1 MEAGDVSEVE
11 NGSFGNMV
19 DMGEEGESGVKDNS
33 KVTDL
38 GRGGNGG
45 AVNVKGEVLSGV
57 GEGVRTKDEDFGLV
71 GVEFEKVILHPG
83 LNVSQTGGE
92 G

>member
-19 DMGEEGESGVKDNS
+19 DMGEEGESGVQWS
-33 KVTDL
+33 
-38 GRGGNGG
+38 G
-45 AVNVKGEVLSGV
+45 AVNVEGEVMSGV
-57 GEGVRTKDEDFGLV
+57 GEGVRTSDENFGFV
-71 GVEFEKVILHPG
+71 GVEFEKVMLHPG
-83 LNVSQTGGE
+83 LDVSQAVGE